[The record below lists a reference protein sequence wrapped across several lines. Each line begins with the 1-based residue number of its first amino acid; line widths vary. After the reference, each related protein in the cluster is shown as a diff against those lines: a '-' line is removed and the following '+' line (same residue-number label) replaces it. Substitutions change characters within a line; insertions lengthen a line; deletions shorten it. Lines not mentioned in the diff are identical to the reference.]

1 MASKKVHRIV
11 VLDDHETYCPVDE
24 SVVIEVTEE
33 ELQELEAGI
42 TKVKYLEGFV
52 TKEEED
58 LGHGESLRNRSC
70 YIYWGSGSLC

>member
-42 TKVKYLEGFV
+42 TKVKYLEGFQSR
-52 TKEEED
+52 K
-58 LGHGESLRNRSC
+58 LPL
-70 YIYWGSGSLC
+70 SGSPGGVNGFIPGS